1 MTAQLSLRP
10 KRCDAVVEAAN
21 ELLYS
26 SVNHHEV
33 IHHAAEGVA
42 GGKGGKGGRRGGGR
56 AVYATLWTNGFSFER
71 FKMIPEMSA

>member
-10 KRCDAVVEAAN
+10 KRCNAVVEAAN

-33 IHHAAEGVA
+33 IHHAVEGVA
-42 GGKGGKGGRRGGGR
+42 EETGGGGGGR
-56 AVYATLWTNGFSFER
+56 AVDATLWTYGFSFER